1 MDAFKNTKFL
11 KISQSHFNSH
21 WVDYDEI
28 TYSNTF
34 KDLKIGN
41 YIWQRF
47 RLKNDITGRVRY
59 WVRNHEATKG
69 VWLDDFKNGEPVIIY
84 VPIPDEDMPEPVP
97 ANEVEPVA
105 QEEVLQ
111 EEQKDAED
119 AEEEEEDNIDW
130 KKSFNNL
137 SSWVASFIRENTDL
151 LLQLQEFQK
160 NQSKVTKTSP

>member
-21 WVDYDEI
+21 WVDYEEI
-28 TYSNTF
+28 TFSNTF

-59 WVRNHEATKG
+59 WVRNHEAKKG

-97 ANEVEPVA
+97 ANAVEPVA
-105 QEEVLQ
+105 QEQVPQ
-111 EEQKDAED
+111 EEQKD
-119 AEEEEEDNIDW
+119 EEDDIDW
-130 KKSFNNL
+130 KKSFHNL
-137 SSWVASFIRENTDL
+137 SGWISEFIKDNTDL
-151 LLQLQEFQK
+151 LLKLHEFEA

>member
-11 KISQSHFNSH
+11 KISQSKFNDH

-28 TYSNTF
+28 TYTNTF

-41 YIWQRF
+41 YVWQRF
-47 RLKNDITGRVRY
+47 RTKNNITGRVRY
-59 WVRNHEATKG
+59 WVRNHEAKKG
-69 VWLDDFKNGEPVIIY
+69 VWLDDFKNGDPVIIY

-105 QEEVLQ
+105 QEEV
-111 EEQKDAED
+111 ED
-119 AEEEEEDNIDW
+119 DIDW
-130 KKSFNNL
+130 KKSFHNL
-137 SSWVASFIRENTDL
+137 SKWVSEFVKENADL
-151 LLQLQEFQK
+151 LIKLQEFQK

>member
-11 KISQSHFNSH
+11 KISQSKFNDH

-28 TYSNTF
+28 TYTNTF

-41 YIWQRF
+41 YVWQRF
-47 RLKNDITGRVRY
+47 RTKNNITGRVRY

-105 QEEVLQ
+105 QEEV
-111 EEQKDAED
+111 ED
-119 AEEEEEDNIDW
+119 DIDW
-130 KKSFNNL
+130 KKSFHNL
-137 SSWVASFIRENTDL
+137 SKWVSEFVKENADL
-151 LLQLQEFQK
+151 LIKLQEFQK

>member
-21 WVDYDEI
+21 WVDYEEI

-34 KDLKIGN
+34 KDLNIGN

-105 QEEVLQ
+105 QEEV
-111 EEQKDAED
+111 ED
-119 AEEEEEDNIDW
+119 DIDW
-130 KKSFNNL
+130 KKSFHNL
-137 SSWVASFIRENTDL
+137 SGWISEFIKDNTDL
-151 LLQLQEFQK
+151 LLKLHEFEA

>member
-21 WVDYDEI
+21 WVDYEEI

-34 KDLKIGN
+34 KDLNIGN

-105 QEEVLQ
+105 QEEV
-111 EEQKDAED
+111 ED
-119 AEEEEEDNIDW
+119 DIDW
-130 KKSFNNL
+130 KKSFHNL
-137 SSWVASFIRENTDL
+137 SKWVSEFVKENADL
-151 LLQLQEFQK
+151 LIKLQEFQK

>member
-11 KISQSHFNSH
+11 KISQSKFNDH

-28 TYSNTF
+28 TYTNTF

-105 QEEVLQ
+105 QEEV
-111 EEQKDAED
+111 ED
-119 AEEEEEDNIDW
+119 DIDW
-130 KKSFNNL
+130 KKSFHNL
-137 SSWVASFIRENTDL
+137 SKWVSEFVKENADL
-151 LLQLQEFQK
+151 LIKLQEFQK

>member
-21 WVDYDEI
+21 WVDYEEI

-105 QEEVLQ
+105 QEEV
-111 EEQKDAED
+111 ED
-119 AEEEEEDNIDW
+119 DIDW
-130 KKSFNNL
+130 KKSFHNL
-137 SSWVASFIRENTDL
+137 SKWVSEFVKENADL
-151 LLQLQEFQK
+151 LIKLQEFQK

>member
-21 WVDYDEI
+21 WVDYEEI

-69 VWLDDFKNGEPVIIY
+69 VWVDDFKNGEPVIIY
-84 VPIPDEDMPEPVP
+84 VPIADEDMPDPVP

-105 QEEVLQ
+105 QEEV
-111 EEQKDAED
+111 ED
-119 AEEEEEDNIDW
+119 DIDW
-130 KKSFNNL
+130 KKSFHNL
-137 SSWVASFIRENTDL
+137 SKWVSEFVKENADL
-151 LLQLQEFQK
+151 LIKLQEYQK